1 MANKLNPYTFFATF
15 FGIGFLPGMPG
26 TWGSLAAFGLYFL
39 LPATALIGSGLWF
52 SVPLFV
58 LFCLFA
64 VWVSTQA
71 EKTLG
76 HDHGS
81 IVIDEVCGYYL
92 SVFLLPH
99 SWLIGLYGLVLF
111 RVFDIAKP
119 FPVNRSQNLPRGWGV
134 VTDDLIAGLYAN
146 ILLQILLKIYPK
158 FFGL

>member
-1 MANKLNPYTFFATF
+1 MSKKLNPHTFLASFL
-15 FGIGFLPGMPG
+15 GVGFMPFMPG

-39 LPATALIGSGLWF
+39 VPESWLLGSGLWF
-52 SVPLFV
+52 SLPGFLA
-58 LFCLFA
+58 FCLFA
-64 VWVSTQA
+64 VYVSTQA

-76 HDHGS
+76 HDNGS

-92 SVFLLPH
+92 AVLFLPK

-119 FPVNRSQNLPRGWGV
+119 FPVNRSQKLPRGWGV
-134 VTDDLIAGLYAN
+134 VIDDLIAGIYAN
-146 ILLQILLKIYPK
+146 ILLQILTKVYPR